1 MSSPP
6 RRGIVSGADVREQP
20 SGDLELQAD
29 EFSAFHRVVGTD
41 ETWELRE
48 GGPLEVHVIR
58 RDGCHEKRRL
68 SLEAGG
74 IRTETIERGTL
85 RAARLAPGARM
96 ARVARLPRTQLDG
109 LVREFPTA
117 REIVR
122 EHPLHEAVVLELT
135 RC

>member
-1 MSSPP
+1 MSRRP
-6 RRGIVSGADVREQP
+6 RRGIVSGTDVREQP

-58 RDGCHEKRRL
+58 PDGCHERHRL

-74 IRTETIERGTL
+74 ARTETIERGAL
-85 RAARLAPGARM
+85 RAARLAPGVRM
-96 ARVARLPRTQLDG
+96 ARVARLPQTQLNG
-109 LVREFPTA
+109 LVREFPSA

-122 EHPLHEAVVLELT
+122 EHPLHEAVVFELT